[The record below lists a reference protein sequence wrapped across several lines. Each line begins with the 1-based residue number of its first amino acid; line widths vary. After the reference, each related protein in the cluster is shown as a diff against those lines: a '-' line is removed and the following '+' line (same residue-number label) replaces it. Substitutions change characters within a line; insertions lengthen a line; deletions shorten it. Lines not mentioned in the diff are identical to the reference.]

1 MASEAIMIA
10 FASSLTKVFSGTRL
24 MAYGISSKLY
34 VELEPVYSASVLS
47 AMAQQG
53 VLGINAL

>member
-1 MASEAIMIA
+1 MIV
-10 FASSLTKVFSGTRL
+10 FTSSLTKVFSGTRL

-47 AMAQQG
+47 AMAQLG
-53 VLGINAL
+53 VLGIHAL